1 MFLRVLLL
9 CLCLMM
15 ASVLPASAR
24 RVRARQQNT
33 CCVVRAARHHPR
45 CHVHRGKQRHH
56 RCAWLRPGRRPGR
69 LCRCDVQARY
79 DVALM
84 GKGNV
89 KCVAIERN
97 K

>member
-1 MFLRVLLL
+1 
-9 CLCLMM
+9 MM

-24 RVRARQQNT
+24 RVRARRQNT

-56 RCAWLRPGRRPGR
+56 RCARLRPGRRPGR
-69 LCRCDVQARY
+69 MCRCDVQARY
-79 DVALM
+79 DVALV
-84 GKGNV
+84 GKDNV